1 MSRPLTASANWTR
14 AVNQTANDRRIVLR
28 NVASAL
34 GPAARKHQPLAE
46 LAIGA
51 LIVARSR
58 F

>member
-1 MSRPLTASANWTR
+1 MSPQRQRSDGDG
-14 AVNQTANDRRIVLR
+14 DRRDDDER

-46 LAIGA
+46 LAIGV